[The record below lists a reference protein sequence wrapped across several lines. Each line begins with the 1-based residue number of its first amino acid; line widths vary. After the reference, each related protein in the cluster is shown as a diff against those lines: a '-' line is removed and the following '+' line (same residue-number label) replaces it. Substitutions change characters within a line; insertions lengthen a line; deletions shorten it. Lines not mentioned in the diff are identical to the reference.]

1 MQGYAAEPDGAFTE
15 SRECF
20 AELEEWLASEDAAGL
35 EHGELEEQLD
45 VRGRE
50 LLRRLFQDRL
60 DLTAAREARRHDVT
74 GRDGVRRPRAEKG
87 RTRPLVTKFGQV
99 TVSWIAYRSPGR
111 PNVHPLDAELNLPE
125 EKHSHGLRKLAAI
138 ESARG
143 SIEAAGAAV
152 TRATGVRIGKRQLEE
167 LARRAAAHVEAFY
180 LQRVIRPAPADHAL
194 VLTFDGKGIVML
206 PGALRPATAKAAAA
220 AAGKLATRLS
230 PGEKN
235 GRKRMA
241 ELACVYDAVPVPRA
255 PEDIISMP
263 AQKRRKK
270 KAQAIKPNRKGKP
283 REPQARGKWLTA
295 SVTDDIPAVIA
306 AAFDEAERRDPRHER
321 DWAVLIDGNNT
332 QIETVTA
339 EAASRGITVTVVI
352 DFIHVLEY
360 LWKAA
365 WSFFDKG
372 EPAAEE
378 WVADQARKIL
388 HGNSAQV
395 AAGIRRRATTYGYS
409 AAERAGADECARY
422 LDNKKD
428 YLDYATALRNGW
440 PIATGII
447 EGACR
452 HIVKDRMVFSSRDHV
467 AFCPLRCQTVLVRY
481 GPAAYRH
488 PRAGVF
494 RGGEPGLPGVPGRAS
509 RRPGVLDRGR
519 RRVRQGPCCRP
530 VLVRSS
536 LRP

>member
-1 MQGYAAEPDGAFTE
+1 MQGYVPARDAAFAPSRKCFGA
-15 SRECF
+15 
-20 AELEEWLASEDAAGL
+20 LEDWMASEEAAGL
-35 EHGELEEQLD
+35 QHGELEEQLD

-50 LLRRLFQDRL
+50 LLRQLFQDRL
-60 DLTAAREARRHDVT
+60 DLTATREERRHDVT
-74 GRDGVRRPRAEKG
+74 GEDGVPRTRAEKG

-99 TVSWIAYRSPGR
+99 TVSRIAYRAPGR
-111 PNVHPLDAELNLPE
+111 PDVHPLDAALNLPE
-125 EKHSHGLRKLAAI
+125 EKHSHGLRKMAAV

-143 SIEAAGAAV
+143 SMGAACDAV
-152 TRATGVRIGKRQLEE
+152 ARATGVRIGKRQLEE
-167 LARRAAAHVEAFY
+167 LARRCAAHVEAFY
-180 LQRVIRPAPADHAL
+180 LQRVISPAPDSWPL

-220 AAGKLATRLS
+220 AEGRLATRLS

-241 ELACVYDAVPVPRA
+241 ELACVYDAAPVPRT
-255 PEDIISMP
+255 PEEIISTP

-270 KAQAIKPNRKGKP
+270 KAQAGKVKGREKP

-306 AAFDEAERRDPRHER
+306 SAFDEAERRDPQHNRE
-321 DWAVLIDGNNT
+321 WTVLIDGNNT
-332 QIETVTA
+332 QIEAVTA
-339 EAASRGITVTVVI
+339 EAARRGITITIII

-378 WVADQARKIL
+378 WVAAQARKIL
-388 HGNSAQV
+388 HGKAGQV

-409 AAERAGADECARY
+409 PAERAGADECARY
-422 LDNKKD
+422 LDNKNG
-428 YLDYATALRNGW
+428 YLDYATALKKGW

-452 HIVKDRMVFSSRDHV
+452 HIVKDRMDITGARWGLEG
-467 AFCPLRCQTVLVRY
+467 AEAILKLRAAIATGDFEAYWRFHLRREHERIHHARYRESLVL
-481 GPAAYRH
+481 AA
-488 PRAGVF
+488 
-494 RGGEPGLPGVPGRAS
+494 
-509 RRPGVLDRGR
+509 
-519 RRVRQGPCCRP
+519 
-530 VLVRSS
+530 
-536 LRP
+536 

>member
-1 MQGYAAEPDGAFTE
+1 MQGYVPAQDGAFAE
-15 SRECF
+15 SRKCF
-20 AELEEWLASEDAAGL
+20 GELEDWMASAGAAGL
-35 EHGELEEQLD
+35 QHGELEEQLE

-50 LLRRLFQDRL
+50 LLRLMFQDRL
-60 DLTAAREARRHDVT
+60 DLTAAQEERRHDVT
-74 GRDGVRRPRAEKG
+74 GKDGVVRTRAERG
-87 RTRPLVTKFGQV
+87 RPRPLVTKFGQV
-99 TVSWIAYRSPGR
+99 MVSRIAYRSPGR
-111 PNVHPLDAELNLPE
+111 SNVHPLDAALNLPE
-125 EKHSHGLRKLAAI
+125 EKHSHGLRRLAAI

-143 SIEAAGAAV
+143 SIEAAGAAI
-152 TRATGVRIGKRQLEE
+152 TRATGVTIGKRQLEE
-167 LARRAAAHVEAFY
+167 LARRCAVHVEAFY
-180 LQRVIRPAPADHAL
+180 LQRAVSPAADDHAL

-220 AAGKLATRLS
+220 AEGKLATRLS

-241 ELACVYDAVPVPRA
+241 ELACVYDAAPVPRT
-255 PEDIISMP
+255 PEDIISSP
-263 AQKRRKK
+263 AQKKK
-270 KAQAIKPNRKGKP
+270 KAQAGKAKGRGKP

-306 AAFDEAERRDPRHER
+306 SAFDEAERRDPQHKRE
-321 DWAVLIDGNNT
+321 WAVLIDGNNT
-332 QIETVTA
+332 QIEAVTA
-339 EAASRGITVTVVI
+339 EAARRGIKITIII

-360 LWKAA
+360 CWKAA

-388 HGNSAQV
+388 HGKASQV

-409 AAERAGADECARY
+409 GAERAGADECARY

-428 YLDYATALRNGW
+428 YLDYATALRKGW

-452 HIVKDRMVFSSRDHV
+452 HIVKDRMDITGARWGLEG
-467 AFCPLRCQTVLVRY
+467 AEAILKLRAVIATGDFDAYWRFHLRREHERIHGALYRESLVL
-481 GPAAYRH
+481 AA
-488 PRAGVF
+488 
-494 RGGEPGLPGVPGRAS
+494 
-509 RRPGVLDRGR
+509 
-519 RRVRQGPCCRP
+519 
-530 VLVRSS
+530 
-536 LRP
+536 

>member
-1 MQGYAAEPDGAFTE
+1 MQGYAAEPDGAFAR

-35 EHGELEEQLD
+35 QHGELEEQLD

-60 DLTAAREARRHDVT
+60 DLTAAREVRRHDVT
-74 GRDGVRRPRAEKG
+74 GEDGIPRTRAEKG
-87 RTRPLVTKFGQV
+87 RARPLVTKFGQV
-99 TVSWIAYRSPGR
+99 TVSRIAYRVPGR
-111 PNVHPLDAELNLPE
+111 PNVHPLDAVLNLPE

-138 ESARG
+138 EATRG

-152 TRATGVRIGKRQLEE
+152 TRATGVKIGKRQLEE
-167 LARRAAAHVEAFY
+167 LACRAAAHVEAFY
-180 LQRVIRPAPADHAL
+180 LQRVISPAPEAWPL

-206 PGALRPATAKAAAA
+206 PDALRPATAKAAASA
-220 AAGKLATRLS
+220 ENKLATRLS
-230 PGEKN
+230 PGEKS

-241 ELACVYDAVPVPRA
+241 ELACVYDAAPVPRT
-255 PEDIISMP
+255 PGDVISTP
-263 AQKRRKK
+263 AQKRKK
-270 KAQAIKPNRKGKP
+270 RAQAGKPKGKGKP

-306 AAFDEAERRDPRHER
+306 AAFDEAERRDPQHKRE
-321 DWAVLIDGNNT
+321 WAVLIDGNNT
-332 QIETVTA
+332 QIEAVTA
-339 EAASRGITVTVVI
+339 EADSRGITATIVI

-372 EPAAEE
+372 EPASEE
-378 WVADQARKIL
+378 WVADQARKVL
-388 HGNSAQV
+388 RGKSAQV

-409 AAERAGADECARY
+409 PAERAGADECARY

-428 YLDYATALRNGW
+428 YLGYATALDKGW

-447 EGACR
+447 EGAAR
-452 HIVKDRMVFSSRDHV
+452 WLVKDRMDITGARWGLEGAEAILKLRALIASGDIDAYWRFHLRREHERIHHARYRDG
-467 AFCPLRCQTVLVRY
+467 LIL
-481 GPAAYRH
+481 AA
-488 PRAGVF
+488 
-494 RGGEPGLPGVPGRAS
+494 
-509 RRPGVLDRGR
+509 
-519 RRVRQGPCCRP
+519 
-530 VLVRSS
+530 
-536 LRP
+536 